1 MELCGRLELEL
12 LLERDLTLEE
22 VDMELG
28 MDLAVGM
35 EVCLLGEEEWV
46 GAPWAGGG
54 GRW

>member
-1 MELCGRLELEL
+1 MELWGRLELEL
-12 LLERDLTLEE
+12 LGRVLTLE

-35 EVCLLGEEEWV
+35 EVCLLGEEEWA

-54 GRW
+54 RW